1 MTIERSVRGV
11 MAFLQENDALIKDIK
26 DGIGD
31 VRSLARRLD
40 EHRARASQLLDTIG
54 ELPFE
59 VARDRDVRA
68 KQKRLVEQITRVGK
82 DMQAFV
88 DEPDILVLLWAQR
101 GALYVA
107 LGNTYNDLAAE
118 IVNFSENEIDDLRNL
133 LRRATLDTE
142 SRKRFAALLDGAI
155 QVSKF
160 GLRTVAKLVA

>member
-11 MAFLQENDALIKDIK
+11 MAFLQENDTLIKDIK

-31 VRSLARRLD
+31 ARSLARRLD
-40 EHRARASQLLDTIG
+40 EHRARASQLLDTIRD
-54 ELPFE
+54 LPFA

-88 DEPDILVLLWAQR
+88 DEPDILSLLWAQR

-107 LGNTYNDLAAE
+107 LGNTYNDLVAE
-118 IVNFSENEIDDLRNL
+118 IVSFSEKEIDDLRIL

-142 SRKRFAALLDGAI
+142 SRKRYADLLDGAI

>member
-1 MTIERSVRGV
+1 MSIERSVRGV
-11 MAFLQENDALIKDIK
+11 MTFLQENDALIKDIK
-26 DGIGD
+26 DGLGD
-31 VRSLARRLD
+31 VKTLGKRLD
-40 EHRARASQLLDTIG
+40 EHRARATQLLETIN
-54 ELPFE
+54 ELPFA

-82 DMQAFV
+82 DMQAFI

-107 LGNTYNDLAAE
+107 LGNTYNDMVADFVTFSQAE
-118 IVNFSENEIDDLRNL
+118 GDELRNL

-142 SRKRFAALLDGAI
+142 SRQRLADLLDGAI

-160 GLRTVAKLVA
+160 GLRTVAKLTA